1 MSIVKC
7 LTFFASL
14 AIIRA
19 QNTCP
24 TDPGW
29 FQAGLKCYYVSQH
42 SMNWYEAKEVNILS
56 KSVQKIFQNISQFCW
71 SKGAYLAEIK
81 SAEEDKLVYP
91 YLLYDIHYWI
101 GLNDLATDGK
111 INNWFWL

>member
-42 SMNWYEAKEVNILS
+42 SMNWYEAKEVNIL
-56 KSVQKIFQNISQFCW
+56 
-71 SKGAYLAEIK
+71 
-81 SAEEDKLVYP
+81 
-91 YLLYDIHYWI
+91 
-101 GLNDLATDGK
+101 
-111 INNWFWL
+111 